1 MLKLVLILIIAGS
14 FFSSSAFAA
23 SYQLNIGTI
32 IDPIQSVF
40 GGDLLYSGN
49 NLEPGAAL
57 SGESLIGA
65 T

>member
-32 IDPIQSVF
+32 IDPIQSVCDITKCGF
-40 GGDLLYSGN
+40 SSDRETVVN
-49 NLEPGAAL
+49 DF
-57 SGESLIGA
+57 
-65 T
+65 